1 MIIVLLPYSERRGGF
16 GRWLSL
22 HFFSLSLSLSY
33 IVSFFSLFSLLFF
46 LSFFSFSNSLH
57 EIVGRDFAR
66 SRASLFVDG

>member
-1 MIIVLLPYSERRGGF
+1 MVLVGGYLYIF
-16 GRWLSL
+16 
-22 HFFSLSLSLSY
+22 SLSLSY
-33 IVSFFSLFSLLFF
+33 IVSFFSLFSLFFF